1 MRRISELNFNNTVLT
16 YKYDKTN
23 QFYEEA
29 SKIEPYFKVFKL
41 FSIKDED
48 IIKLCIASIR
58 VLAVNTQGYF
68 TRIEA
73 IKELSFME
81 IDLAKKIFNYLE
93 KYEWIVNNGVNYEL
107 PDKIRYFAMFVIS
120 ALSSR
125 DENYDQMLAVPL
137 LMSELDEV
145 LDSSEEISIS
155 NIKVLIGAL
164 GKVKS
169 ELKSVLEQK
178 NTDSARIALRKSG
191 NVRTQ
196 IDNIQKVIKRKN
208 KKKYQYIITNM
219 VQSICAEIINLHQDL
234 LSFIHDDIQA
244 NSKAFGKYL
253 TPEQIAEFLHKCPIE
268 KMALLSEKNF
278 SSPHQVMLITKAEL
292 EKRGGDYLTRKI
304 EFQEAT
310 QPPPVAEI
318 VKRRVIVSKNDS
330 DVNKFYEELFFN
342 KETDYEIPIKDLVVK
357 ETYGKSLYR
366 AGLLIILKQDIK
378 LLDESKD
385 ILVTNNG
392 GTETL
397 PNGPVRKITSGIVN
411 IKIGNKEIR

>member
-1 MRRISELNFNNTVLT
+1 MRKINDFNSNQTISTNN
-16 YKYDKTN
+16 YDRAN

-29 SKIEPYFKVFKL
+29 TKIEPYFKVFKL
-41 FSIKDED
+41 FSIKDDD
-48 IIKLCIASIR
+48 IIKLCISSIR
-58 VLAVNTQGYF
+58 ILAINTQGYF
-68 TRIEA
+68 TRNEA
-73 IKELSFME
+73 IKELSFMD

-120 ALSSR
+120 ALSTR
-125 DENYDQMLAVPL
+125 NENYDQMLAVPL

-145 LDSSEEISIS
+145 LDSTEEISIS

-178 NTDSARIALRKSG
+178 NTESARTALMKSG

-208 KKKYQYIITNM
+208 KRKYRYIITNM
-219 VQSICAEIINLHQDL
+219 VQSICADIINLHQDL

-244 NSKAFGKYL
+244 NSKSFGKYL
-253 TPEQIAEFLHKCPIE
+253 TPEQIAEFLHKCSIE
-268 KMALLSEKNF
+268 KMSLTIEQSF

-292 EKRGGDYLTRKI
+292 ESRGGDYLTRKI

-310 QPPPVAEI
+310 QPPQVAEI
-318 VKRRVIVSKNDS
+318 EKRKVIVSNNDS
-330 DVNKFYEELFFN
+330 DINKFYEELFSD
-342 KETDYEIPIKDLVVK
+342 KENDYEIPIKDLVVK
-357 ETYGKSLYR
+357 GTYGNSLYR

-385 ILVTNNG
+385 ILITNNG
-392 GTETL
+392 CTETL
-397 PNGPVRKITSGIVN
+397 PSGPVRRITSGIVN
-411 IKIGNKEIR
+411 INVGNKEDR

>member
-1 MRRISELNFNNTVLT
+1 MRKISDFNFNQIISTNN
-16 YKYDKTN
+16 YDRAN

-29 SKIEPYFKVFKL
+29 TKIEPYFKVFKL
-41 FSIKDED
+41 FSIKDDD
-48 IIKLCIASIR
+48 IIKLCISSIR
-58 VLAVNTQGYF
+58 ILAINTQGYF
-68 TRIEA
+68 TRNEA
-73 IKELSFME
+73 IKELSFMDL
-81 IDLAKKIFNYLE
+81 DLAKKIFGYLE

-120 ALSSR
+120 ALSTR

-145 LDSSEEISIS
+145 LESTEEISIS

-178 NTDSARIALRKSG
+178 NTESARIALMKSG

-219 VQSICAEIINLHQDL
+219 VQSICADIINLHQDL

-244 NSKAFGKYL
+244 NSKSFGKYL
-253 TPEQIAEFLHKCPIE
+253 TPEQISEFLHKCSIE
-268 KMALLSEKNF
+268 KMSLLIEQSF
-278 SSPHQVMLITKAEL
+278 SSPHQLTLITKAEL
-292 EKRGGDYLTRKI
+292 ERRGGDYLTRKI
-304 EFQEAT
+304 EFQETT
-310 QPPPVAEI
+310 QPPPVVEI
-318 VKRRVIVSKNDS
+318 EKRKVIVSNNDS
-330 DVNKFYEELFFN
+330 DIKKFYEELFLD
-342 KETDYEIPIKDLVVK
+342 KENDYEISIKDLVVK
-357 ETYGKSLYR
+357 ETYGNSLYR

-378 LLDESKD
+378 LLDESND
-385 ILVTNNG
+385 ILITNNG
-392 GTETL
+392 CIETL
-397 PNGPVRKITSGIVN
+397 PDGPVRKITSGIIN
-411 IKIGNKEIR
+411 INVGNKEER